1 MFSFFGL
8 GKPRSKF
15 GKWVDRNGIVQNDI
29 AKKSGL
35 SKTTISKMC
44 NDKEYVPRWETW
56 IKVQR
61 ALKSLGYD
69 VDRDDFFNV

>member
-29 AKKSGL
+29 AKESGL
-35 SKTTISKMC
+35 SHTTISKMC
-44 NDKEYVPRWETW
+44 NNKEYVPKWDTW
-56 IKVQR
+56 VKVQR
-61 ALKSLGYD
+61 VLKSWGYD